1 MMRHRR
7 TKDRLSMARRHVA
20 EGEEHVARQEILIA
34 KLDRDGHSKLAVQ
47 ARALLATLRTSLR
60 LTYRGL
66 RTSPGDQVSPSE
78 AGPIYA
84 RIPEFSPHHAQ
95 RVGANHDRGSQGIAL
110 VAALPLM
117 LVRGVDNIP
126 ATPHPD
132 EAPAASR
139 SGRGRRVS

>member
-1 MMRHRR
+1 
-7 TKDRLSMARRHVA
+7 MARRHVA
-20 EGEEHVARQEILIA
+20 EGEEHVACQEILIA
-34 KLDRDGHSKLAVQ
+34 KLDHDGHSKLAVQ

-60 LTYRGL
+60 LVREDL
-66 RTSPGDQVSPSE
+66 SRFENESGDQVSPSE
-78 AGPIYA
+78 AGPICA
-84 RIPEFSPHHAQ
+84 RIPEFPPHHAQ
-95 RVGANHDRGSQGIAL
+95 RVGANRDRGSQGIAL
-110 VAALPLM
+110 VAALPLT